1 MCITNFIVL
10 VLHQKIVETTN
21 NTNKLATKLVENINS
36 YNTPEKRIILSLI
49 QTGAELSQIGN
60 YMNAIICYD
69 KALVIDP
76 DDSNVLVN
84 KGDALTNLG
93 SYEEATQC
101 YDKVL
106 AQKPNSSMALY
117 NKACTRA
124 LQGETEESLSLL
136 EKAISLDSKFIVAAK
151 TEGAF
156 VHMRDFQRFR
166 MILGY

>member
-1 MCITNFIVL
+1 M
-10 VLHQKIVETTN
+10 IVETRN
-21 NTNKLATKLVENINS
+21 NTNKIHTKLIENIKS
-36 YNTPEKRIILSLI
+36 YNSPEKRKILSFI
-49 QTGAELSQIGN
+49 QTGAELTQIGN

-69 KALVIDP
+69 KALEIDP

-93 SYEEATQC
+93 RYEEAMKC

-106 AQKPNSSMALY
+106 SQKPNSSMALY
-117 NKACTRA
+117 NKACIIA
-124 LQGETEESLSLL
+124 MQGETDESLSLL
-136 EKAISLDSKFIVAAK
+136 EKAISLDSNLKEASK

-156 VHMRDFQRFR
+156 VNFRDFQRFK

>member
-1 MCITNFIVL
+1 MGT
-10 VLHQKIVETTN
+10 HN
-21 NTNKLATKLVENINS
+21 NTNNLPTKLVENIKS
-36 YNTPEKRIILSLI
+36 YNTPERKKILVLI

-60 YMNAIICYD
+60 YTSAITCYD
-69 KALVIDP
+69 IALAIDP

-93 SYEEATQC
+93 RYEEAKQC

-117 NKACTRA
+117 NKACIIA
-124 LQGETEESLSLL
+124 LQGETDESLNLL
-136 EKAISLDSKFIVAAK
+136 EKAISLDSKLMDAAK

-156 VHMRDFQRFR
+156 VNMRDFQRFR
-166 MILGY
+166 MIFGY